1 MEHLT
6 LKKQGKKKFYKKGDK
21 LFEIYDEK
29 NKNYELFIQLV
40 KTHKKIKPVT
50 CFEFKENIYMIDSVK
65 FGYNYSYN
73 EPVSFYISGIY
84 LRELKTIDTWFEKEA
99 MEWSKRNLERAYNL
113 LEKETNK
120 K

>member
-29 NKNYELFIQLV
+29 NKNFELFIQLV
-40 KTHKKIKPVT
+40 KTHRKIKPVI
-50 CFEFKENIYMIDSVK
+50 CFEFQMKIYMIDSVK
-65 FGYNYSYN
+65 LSYYYSYN
-73 EPVSFYISGIY
+73 EPVTFYISGIY

-113 LEKETNK
+113 LEK
-120 K
+120 